1 MLIDFDT
8 RCLCWCGRRQ
18 RGFGFAPRRHDPIT
32 WACSPECSKMS
43 AKARFM
49 DHDLDRY
56 EELALLAGGQEAGA
70 YLEQIGKTDLALL
83 TPEEWES
90 FLRLVLIGYAD
101 RMREQIGSYQPS
113 S

>member
-1 MLIDFDT
+1 
-8 RCLCWCGRRQ
+8 
-18 RGFGFAPRRHDPIT
+18 
-32 WACSPECSKMS
+32 
-43 AKARFM
+43 M

-56 EELALLAGGQEAGA
+56 EELALQAGGQEAGA